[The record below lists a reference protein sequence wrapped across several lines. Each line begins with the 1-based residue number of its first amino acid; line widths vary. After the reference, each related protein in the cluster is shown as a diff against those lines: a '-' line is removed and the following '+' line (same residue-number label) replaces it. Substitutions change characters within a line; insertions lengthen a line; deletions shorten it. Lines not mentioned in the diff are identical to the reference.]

1 MEQFVVPQFID
12 VEDKIIG
19 PLTVRQF
26 IIIMVVGF
34 MIFLEFRLATFGF
47 FLVEGIVTLGL
58 GVLFAFVK
66 FNGMP
71 FHFFL
76 VNFVQT
82 LRRPKV
88 RVWQR
93 TISTSDLAQAVHPTA
108 SVLAVTSSTGTKP
121 QLQQSRLQQL
131 TLQVDTG
138 GAYRPEEDE
147 LNSKSKS

>member
-1 MEQFVVPQFID
+1 MVPQFID

-34 MIFLEFRLATFGF
+34 FVFLEFRLATLGF
-47 FLVEGIVTLGL
+47 FIVEAVLSLAIGG
-58 GVLFAFVK
+58 LFAFGK

-71 FHFFL
+71 FHYFL
-76 VNFVQT
+76 VNLVQT
-82 LRRPKV
+82 LRRPKL

-93 TISTSDLAQAVHPTA
+93 TISTSDVEEAVHPPAELVRATPPA
-108 SVLAVTSSTGTKP
+108 PAKP
-121 QLQQSRLQQL
+121 LLQESRLQQL

-138 GAYRPEEDE
+138 GSYHPEEE
-147 LNSKSKS
+147 PK

>member
-34 MIFLEFRLATFGF
+34 IIFLEFRLATFGF
-47 FLVEGIVTLGL
+47 FIFESVFTAALG
-58 GVLFAFVK
+58 GLFAFGK

-93 TISTSDLAQAVHPTA
+93 TIATSDLAEAIHPPA
-108 SVLAVTSSTGTKP
+108 ELVAAEPSMSAKP
-121 QLQQSRLQQL
+121 LLQESRLQQL

-138 GAYRPEEDE
+138 GSYRPDEEGE
-147 LNSKSKS
+147 ATFKS

>member
-1 MEQFVVPQFID
+1 MQQFVVPQFID

-34 MIFLEFRLATFGF
+34 MVFLEFRLATFGF
-47 FLVEGIVTLGL
+47 FLFEGVLTAALGI
-58 GVLFAFVK
+58 LFAFVK

-71 FHFFL
+71 FYLFL
-76 VNFVQT
+76 VNIMQT
-82 LRRPKV
+82 LRRPKL

-93 TISTSDLAQAVHPTA
+93 TISTSDLSEAVHPATVA
-108 SVLAVTSSTGTKP
+108 PIAAAALGSKP
-121 QLQQSRLQQL
+121 LLQQSRLQEL

-138 GAYRPEEDE
+138 GAYKPEEE
-147 LNSKSKS
+147 AQK

>member
-1 MEQFVVPQFID
+1 MPQFID

-34 MIFLEFRLATFGF
+34 CIFLEFRLATFGF
-47 FLVEGIVTLGL
+47 FILEAVLSLAIGG
-58 GVLFAFVK
+58 LFAFGK

-76 VNFVQT
+76 VNLAQT
-82 LRRPKV
+82 VRRPKV

-93 TISTSDLAQAVHPTA
+93 TISTSDLEAAVHP
-108 SVLAVTSSTGTKP
+108 SVELVTSERPSQQGHKP
-121 QLQQSRLQQL
+121 LLQESRLQQL

-138 GAYRPEEDE
+138 GSYHPEDE
-147 LNSKSKS
+147 ESA

>member
-34 MIFLEFRLATFGF
+34 MVFLEFRLATFGF
-47 FLVEGIVTLGL
+47 FLLECVLTIGA

-76 VNFVQT
+76 VNIVQT

-93 TISTSDLAQAVHPTA
+93 TISASDLGAAVHPTA
-108 SVLAVTSSTGTKP
+108 PLAAATPALSSKP
-121 QLQQSRLQQL
+121 LLQQSRLQQL

-138 GAYRPEEDE
+138 GAYRPEEE
-147 LNSKSKS
+147 LDSKSKA